1 MKTVRLHSL
10 TLSHFKG
17 IAAGR
22 YNFGGESSAVFGA
35 NGTGKTTLSDAWL
48 WLITG
53 KNSRGASDFTI
64 KPTNPGGGV
73 ADHSAITSVSAEV
86 AVDGTPHTIR
96 RDFYERWSQKRGSA
110 EKTFDGNTTDY
121 FIDGAAM
128 KKADF
133 DSTIRELIVS
143 EDVFLLLSR
152 LTGFHDALTWQ
163 KRREVLFGLI
173 PMESDREL
181 MAREERFSPLSDAL
195 GEGTLDVL
203 RKKLAGDKKRLNSEK
218 AAIPGRIE
226 EVAALIENLRA
237 VDYQALRGDLS
248 ELTARR
254 DAMAADT
261 AASREG
267 EALRELRA
275 KEAER
280 LHREAIAKQSE
291 AECAITELI
300 ERQQTL
306 RERYAAVYASTLP
319 ADELTCPTCGRAYD
333 EASRKAAAER
343 FERDKAARLA
353 EIVADGKA
361 TGEQIKAA
369 KTELLQL
376 TAKAEEAGRAASLL
390 PVLVSTSAEH
400 QSAATELSRQIAA
413 ISEKLGGEA
422 VLANAE
428 TRLHELEE
436 SARQIASALEQCERL
451 LWLADEY
458 LRFKAAFIEDSINSR
473 FHCARFRLF
482 ECQVNGAL
490 AECCMATYQ
499 GVPYD
504 DVNTSMRMNLGLDI
518 INTISQHYSVS
529 VPLFCDNAESVSEW
543 LPADTQTIRMY
554 VSERDNELRIE
565 TEGEK

>member
-1 MKTVRLHSL
+1 MKRVQLYSL

-22 YNFGGESSAVFGA
+22 YDFDGKISAVYGA

-110 EKTFDGNTTDY
+110 ERTFDGNTTEF
-121 FIDGAAM
+121 FIDGVAV
-128 KKADF
+128 KKAEY
-133 DSTIRELIVS
+133 DSTIDKLIAP
-143 EDVFLLLSR
+143 EDVFLLISR

-163 KRREVLFGLI
+163 KRREVLFSLL
-173 PMESDREL
+173 PVESDREL
-181 MAREERFSPLSDAL
+181 MAREERFSPLADML
-195 GEGTLDVL
+195 GEGTLDAL
-203 RKKLAGDKKRLNSEK
+203 RRKLTGDKKQLNCEK

-237 VDYQALRGDLS
+237 IDYQALHGQLS
-248 ELTARR
+248 ELMARR
-254 DAMAADT
+254 DEMTADI
-261 AASREG
+261 AASKER
-267 EALRELRA
+267 EALREFHA

-280 LHREAIAKQSE
+280 LYREALAKQSD
-291 AECAITELI
+291 AECYITELI
-300 ERQQTL
+300 ERRQTL
-306 RERYAAVYASTLP
+306 REQYSVVYASTLP
-319 ADELTCPTCGRAYD
+319 ADELSCPTCGRAYD
-333 EASRKAAAER
+333 DAARKAAAER
-343 FERDKAARLA
+343 FEREKATRLA
-353 EIVADGKA
+353 EITSDGKA
-361 TGEQIKAA
+361 VGEQIEAT

-376 TAKAEEAGRAASLL
+376 TAKAEEAERAASLSHM
-390 PVLVSTSAEH
+390 PATNSEEC
-400 QSAATELSRQIAA
+400 QRMMTELSRQIAV

-422 VLANAE
+422 VLTNAE

-482 ECQVNGAL
+482 ERQINGAL

-518 INTISQHYSVS
+518 INTISQHYGVS

-543 LPADTQTIRMY
+543 LPADTQTIRLY

-565 TEGEK
+565 TEG